1 MHQAAAQ
8 TWSTHMGDGFGMG
21 GMMWGAGL
29 LWLLLILLAVLGV
42 IALVKY
48 ISRS

>member
-8 TWSTHMGDGFGMG
+8 TWSTHMGGGFGMG
-21 GMMWGAGL
+21 GMMWGAGF
-29 LWLLLILLAVLGV
+29 LWLLLIVLAVLGV

-48 ISRS
+48 IFRD